1 MPEISSPSE
10 RIVDHTEQGTGDGAE
25 FDWKAWAEQRERA
38 IANGAQVLISV
49 DVEMPFNNTSTRV
62 RTATVFSQ
70 NEVAE
75 AQEFSEVRHKKHLE
89 KIFAFP
95 EGTVDDLGRSLDDR
109 KSVTQ
114 ESLKDARTAFLSTT
128 AEDGRVREIFEA
140 YNSGHYVGDVQ
151 AAEMLRTNNE
161 LRVAIGE
168 YFIDKIATMGHQMP
182 ARVYDNGMKTPQA
195 RGYGGAEMTS
205 REYASLLALSMLDGT
220 FKAARAAH
228 DPILVGESGVVELGQ
243 HRYAA
248 HLLLDNLKAAHSK
261 RGK

>member
-1 MPEISSPSE
+1 
-10 RIVDHTEQGTGDGAE
+10 VDHTEQGTGDAAE
-25 FDWKAWAEQRERA
+25 FDWKAWAKQRERA
-38 IANGAQVLISV
+38 IANGGQLLASV

-75 AQEFSEVRHKKHLE
+75 TQDSSEVRHKKYLE

-95 EGTVDDLGRSLDDR
+95 EGAVDTLGRSLDDR

-114 ESLKDARTAFLSTT
+114 ESLEDARTAFLSTT

-168 YFIDKIATMGHQMP
+168 YFIDKIATMSHQMP
-182 ARVYDNGMKTPQA
+182 ARVYDNGMKTP
-195 RGYGGAEMTS
+195 
-205 REYASLLALSMLDGT
+205 
-220 FKAARAAH
+220 
-228 DPILVGESGVVELGQ
+228 
-243 HRYAA
+243 
-248 HLLLDNLKAAHSK
+248 
-261 RGK
+261 